1 MKMSK
6 CLKFETQFKPDEK
19 GCTDWISK
27 DNLISAGLGWGNNG
41 VMRRGIFNNID
52 KYCWE
57 KKPTRGPITHL
68 RSIGYNKNPYLNKH
82 PIRSDILQQLIQKY
96 VCCQSCGSCKH
107 LLPDHKN
114 DDYNDKRVLNKE
126 TQLLTDFQ
134 LLCNSCNIKKAR
146 ENKKN
151 KEIGKRT
158 PAPYLY
164 TSIGFPK
171 FIEGNDDYI
180 SGIDAQKGTFWYD
193 IKAYKEF
200 IKTFE

>member
-1 MKMSK
+1 MKKVAPIGYQKMI
-6 CLKFETQFKPDEK
+6 LFLL
-19 GCTDWISK
+19 DWDGGIMVLCGVGY
-27 DNLISAGLGWGNNG
+27 LIIL
-41 VMRRGIFNNID
+41 INIVG
-52 KYCWE
+52 K
-57 KKPTRGPITHL
+57 KKPTRGAITHL
-68 RSIGYNKNPYLNKH
+68 RSIGYNKNPNLNKH
-82 PIRSDILQQLIQKY
+82 PIGRDILQQLMQKY
-96 VCCQSCGSCKH
+96 ICCQSCGTRKH

-114 DDYNDKRVLNKE
+114 DDYNDLRVLDKK

-164 TSIGFPK
+164 TSIGFPN
-171 FIEGNDDYI
+171 FIEGDDNYI

-193 IKAYKEF
+193 IEAYKEF
-200 IKTFE
+200 IKIP